1 MTAGYRIFS
10 QQLLGDQ
17 RLVGFIARHERNGMP
32 QASNAC
38 GAGFEKL
45 ESGRDVAESGCRILY
60 GLLPATTHPGRPE
73 NGRSGLCRS
82 RPGCQAVTLLSAQ
95 LRGLRH
101 ENQVSQSLPRGDP
114 LRRPAGH
121 KARAPAARQT
131 TPKPSAH
138 RIFLDGV
145 FDGVC
150 TTVAVHAFYP
160 EYCCF
165 HPNLHLVLQTSERA
179 ILHLRASSRI
189 ILPAGN
195 LNRPGLGHGRRF
207 REIASNVAVWE
218 SGPIRKFLFCKLR
231 AHFRPE

>member
-1 MTAGYRIFS
+1 
-10 QQLLGDQ
+10 
-17 RLVGFIARHERNGMP
+17 MP
-32 QASNAC
+32 AVPALRSSN
-38 GAGFEKL
+38 
-45 ESGRDVAESGCRILY
+45 
-60 GLLPATTHPGRPE
+60 P
-73 NGRSGLCRS
+73 
-82 RPGCQAVTLLSAQ
+82 AVTWRKAAAASSMASYLPQRIPEGRKTDARDFAGAVRDARPSPCSARSFAAYDTKTRFLNHCHEAILSDGQRVIKHA
-95 LRGLRH
+95 R
-101 ENQVSQSLPRGDP
+101 LPRGK
-114 LRRPAGH
+114 R
-121 KARAPAARQT
+121 
-131 TPKPSAH
+131 H
-138 RIFLDGV
+138 RNHLHTGFFLDGV